1 MAESRNSG
9 GGWLED
15 LLSLMK
21 RPRDGTSS
29 KAIGDVWSSTSA
41 EKAFS
46 KGEMS
51 SKDAGGAP
59 LRVAFRNKSR
69 LPLILSWVDRK
80 GKCHHFYTLKPA
92 EILEG
97 PVTALEHTENT
108 FVGDSF
114 CIAHVGDKKEE
125 EKVRESKNIDPR
137 CIIGGYRP
145 LVVPKDRPLVVP
157 EGSGEDN
164 KERNGKSKH
173 VHLVSI
179 SQQPAKKLV
188 CCAPAGHHLRGS
200 TMESG
205 NDFDDLCW
213 VVQAEE
219 STIDE
224 TQLDTSKKCYVK
236 SVLGGWPVFVEPDWH
251 GGNLEL
257 ERIMADDLEWA
268 AKRLPPHAREYLMEN
283 TPVWI
288 NKSLCWG
295 PEVCPVNG
303 RGLCFH
309 PGSDYLQENMMHKE
323 KCYCVEM
330 YNANEYLKTDRPLWG
345 RGGVLIHEFSHAYH
359 HRMLEKGYDN
369 PEILDCFEKA
379 MEDKLYNWVRVKGR
393 QGPMNNAY
401 AGTNA
406 MEYFAELSAAFLGQ
420 PDMQS
425 EEEFNKWY
433 PFNRRHVKEHD
444 PRAYQLLKKLWK
456 VSED

>member
-1 MAESRNSG
+1 
-9 GGWLED
+9 
-15 LLSLMK
+15 
-21 RPRDGTSS
+21 
-29 KAIGDVWSSTSA
+29 
-41 EKAFS
+41 
-46 KGEMS
+46 MS

-69 LPLILSWVDRK
+69 LPLILSWVDGN

-114 CIAHVGDKKEE
+114 CIAHVGDKREE
-125 EKVRESKNIDPR
+125 EKIRESKNIDPR
-137 CIIGGYRP
+137 YVVGGYRP
-145 LVVPKDRPLVVP
+145 LVVPQGG
-157 EGSGEDN
+157 EGNE
-164 KERNGKSKH
+164 ERNGKSKN
-173 VHLVSI
+173 VQLVSI
-179 SQQPAKKLV
+179 SQQPVKKFL
-188 CCAPAGHHLRGS
+188 CCAPARHHLGGS
-200 TMESG
+200 KTEDG
-205 NDFDDLCW
+205 NDFDDLGW
-213 VVQAEE
+213 VVEAEE

-224 TQLDTSKKCYVK
+224 RQLDTSKKVYNTL
-236 SVLGGWPVFVEPDWH
+236 VLGGWPVYMQPEMPPD
-251 GGNLEL
+251 LECML
-257 ERIMADDLEWA
+257 AEDLEWA
-268 AKRLPPHAREYLMEN
+268 ANCLPPHARESLMEK

-309 PGSDYLQENMMHKE
+309 PGSDFLEENLMHKE
-323 KCYCVEM
+323 KCYSVEI
-330 YNANEYLKTDRPLWG
+330 YNVNEYLKQDRPLWG

-359 HRMLEKGYDN
+359 HRMLEKGYEN
-369 PEILDCFEKA
+369 PEVLECFEKA
-379 MEDKLYNWVRVKGR
+379 MEEKLYNWVRVKGR
-393 QGPMNNAY
+393 NGPMNKAY
-401 AGTNA
+401 ACTNA

-444 PRAYQLLKKLWK
+444 PRAYALLKKLWK
-456 VSED
+456 VTDD